1 MTQYSDRPD
10 PRRVRLYLCIFTPS
24 SLDRVVEAVSVATA
38 DETRVYVE
46 RIGTAYRWSL
56 THPGGAY
63 PLLRTAARFL
73 RIDYHC
79 LVIGFREVAERVYVL
94 CGDPDSDR
102 DPDECAVLDFAGP
115 TAPAEV
121 KQRIVAALDPL

>member
-1 MTQYSDRPD
+1 VTDYGDQPD
-10 PRRVRLYLCIFTPS
+10 PQRVRLFLCIFEPS

-46 RIGTAYRWSL
+46 RIGTGYRWSL

-63 PLLRTAARFL
+63 PLLRITARFL

-79 LVIGFREVAERVYVL
+79 LVIGFRSIAEGVFIL
-94 CGDPDSDR
+94 AGDPATDQ
-102 DPDECAVLDFAGP
+102 DPDAWTVLAFDRP
-115 TAPAEV
+115 TEPSDV
-121 KQRIVAALDPL
+121 RGRIAQALEAT

>member
-1 MTQYSDRPD
+1 MAEFGDQPD
-10 PRRVRLYLCIFTPS
+10 PHRVRLFLCIFVPS

-63 PLLRTAARFL
+63 PLLRITARFL

-79 LVIGFREVAERVYVL
+79 LVIGFRSITEGVSVV
-94 CGDPDSDR
+94 CGDPDSDK
-102 DPDECAVLDFAGP
+102 DPDEWAVLHFDGS
-115 TAPAEV
+115 TAPADV
-121 KQRIVAALDPL
+121 KARIEQALS